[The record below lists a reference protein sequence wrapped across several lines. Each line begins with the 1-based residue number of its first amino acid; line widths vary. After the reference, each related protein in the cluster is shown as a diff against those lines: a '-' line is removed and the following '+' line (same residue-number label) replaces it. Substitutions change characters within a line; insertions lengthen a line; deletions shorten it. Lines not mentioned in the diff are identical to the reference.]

1 MTVHEV
7 ERPAYGRHRAETAG
21 GERRVVLRRPGTCS
35 LCSLALPSRATA
47 IADRDRGT
55 LRCVEC
61 EGGAAL
67 AAAARHRQ
75 VELDDTRQDDPP
87 VAPVDLR
94 HRLDQLR
101 DHDVRLLHG
110 RRVPGSSAT
119 LDHVVVT
126 SGGVWVVAE
135 SDLQGE
141 LRVVVEGG
149 RLRPRAERL
158 VVGRRT
164 TTRLVD
170 TVLKQAEAVRD
181 VVGADVPVHPVL
193 CVADDGP
200 SADGVTTRGVA
211 VVRPAELE
219 RLLLRSGD
227 AGIDVPGVRQ
237 RLAVVFRVV

>member
-7 ERPAYGRHRAETAG
+7 ERPAYGRHRSETPR

-35 LCSLALPSRATA
+35 LCSSALAPRTTA
-47 IADRDRGT
+47 VADPDHGT
-55 LRCVEC
+55 VRCLDC
-61 EGGAAL
+61 EGSAAL
-67 AAAARHRQ
+67 AAAARHRRTGDD
-75 VELDDTRQDDPP
+75 ELTSVDSAA
-87 VAPVDLR
+87 APADLR
-94 HRLDQLR
+94 HRLDQLH

-110 RRVPGSSAT
+110 RRVPGATTT

-126 SGGVWVVAE
+126 PGGVWVVAE

-149 RLRPRAERL
+149 RLRPRSERL

-164 TTRLVD
+164 VSRPVD
-170 TVLKQAEAVRD
+170 TVLKHAAAVRD

-193 CVADDGP
+193 CVAGDGP
-200 SADGVTTRGVA
+200 AADGVTTRGVA
-211 VVRPAELE
+211 VVRPGELE

-227 AGIDVPGVRQ
+227 AGVDVPAVRQ

>member
-1 MTVHEV
+1 VTVHEV

-21 GERRVVLRRPGTCS
+21 GERRIVLRRPGTCS
-35 LCSLALPSRATA
+35 LCSSALAPRTTA
-47 IADRDRGT
+47 VADPDHGT
-55 LRCVEC
+55 VRCVDC

-67 AAAARHRQ
+67 AAAARHRRAGDD
-75 VELDDTRQDDPP
+75 EL
-87 VAPVDLR
+87 APVGSLTAPADLR

-110 RRVPGSSAT
+110 RRVPGSSTT

-126 SGGVWVVAE
+126 PGGVWVVAE
-135 SDLQGE
+135 SDLEGD

-149 RLRPRAERL
+149 RLRPRNERL

-164 TTRLVD
+164 VSRPVD

-193 CVADDGP
+193 CVADAGP

-211 VVRPAELE
+211 VVRPVELE
-219 RLLLRSGD
+219 QLLLRSGD
-227 AGIDVPGVRQ
+227 AGVDVPAVRQ